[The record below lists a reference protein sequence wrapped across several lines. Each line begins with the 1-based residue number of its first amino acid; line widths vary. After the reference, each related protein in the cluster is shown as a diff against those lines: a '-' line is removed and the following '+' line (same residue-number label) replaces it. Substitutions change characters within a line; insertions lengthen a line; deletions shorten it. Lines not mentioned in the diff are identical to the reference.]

1 MAGDRYQNDPRKMKA
16 SRDITDPTIISI
28 LAIRSIA
35 VLLYN
40 NYPHASSIRQIIMMI
55 GPAIPAI
62 FMIRFQFIV
71 IMRYVFKLQNTKKTN
86 ARSVINKPSAA
97 KISKKTSI
105 MVAFKN

>member
-1 MAGDRYQNDPRKMKA
+1 MKA

-71 IMRYVFKLQNTKKTN
+71 IMRYVFKLQNTKK
-86 ARSVINKPSAA
+86 NKCQECYQQT
-97 KISKKTSI
+97 KRCEN
-105 MVAFKN
+105 FQKNIHNGCI